1 MTQSILKLKK
11 SARIQI
17 NEAVTLQIELKR
29 KFDEILWIEK
39 FVSYNENSIDAE
51 SNLQLKQLFT

>member
-39 FVSYNENSIDAE
+39 FVSHNENSIDAE

>member
-17 NEAVTLQIELKR
+17 NEAITLQIELKR